1 MKRLSTTSLSLC
13 LAVAFGTFAT
23 FGGMTSHDAQ
33 AQDRQFVTIGTGGVT
48 GVYYPSGG
56 AMCRMV
62 NKNTDEHNIRCTVE
76 STAASIYNIKTVD
89 QGGLEF
95 GIAQADWVYHANQG
109 NKEFEGEP
117 LEDLRTVFSIHAE
130 SITMVARADSGIE
143 SFRDLEGK
151 RVNVGDPGSGALAT
165 NEMLFEA
172 FDMSFDDLSLAAQLK
187 SAEQAAAL
195 CDDNIDAYAW
205 IVGHPSAGVSEA
217 TSTCDAKLVN
227 LDAPEIQQVIE
238 EQPYY
243 SQTTIPGGMYEGNP
257 DDTTTFGMR
266 AVVVTSADVSDEV
279 VYQFT
284 KGVFEN
290 LDEFREMHP
299 ALANLDPENM
309 MEQGLEAPL
318 HDGAKRYYE
327 EAGLM

>member
-1 MKRLSTTSLSLC
+1 MPNLSKTGFGIC
-13 LAVAFGTFAT
+13 LAVAFGTFTAISGIT
-23 FGGMTSHDAQ
+23 ADTAN
-33 AQDRQFVTIGTGGVT
+33 AQDTKFVTIGTGGVT

-62 NKNTDEHNIRCTVE
+62 NKRTDEHNIRCTVE
-76 STAASIYNIKTVD
+76 STAASIYNIKTVH

-95 GIAQADWVYHANQG
+95 GIAQADWVYHANEG

-130 SITMVARADSGIE
+130 SITMVASEDANINSFADVK
-143 SFRDLEGK
+143 GK

-165 NEMLFEA
+165 NKELFDA
-172 FDMSFDDLSLAAQLK
+172 FGMTFDDLSLAAQLK

-195 CDDNIDAYAW
+195 CDDKIDAYAW

-217 TSTCDAKLVN
+217 TSTCGAKLVN
-227 LDAPEIQQVIE
+227 LDSPEIKQLVE
-238 EQPYY
+238 DRPFY
-243 SQTTIPGGMYEGNP
+243 SQTTVPGGMYEGNP
-257 DDTTTFGMR
+257 DPVTTFGMR

-284 KGVFEN
+284 KAVVEN
-290 LDEFREMHP
+290 LDEFRSMHP

-309 MEQGLEAPL
+309 MKQGIKAPL
-318 HDGAKRYYE
+318 HEGAKKYYQ
-327 EAGLM
+327 EAGMM

>member
-1 MKRLSTTSLSLC
+1 MKRVSLSVLSIC
-13 LAVAFGTFAT
+13 FAAVFGLFTAV
-23 FGGMTSHDAQ
+23 GGIVGDNAH
-33 AQDRQFVTIGTGGVT
+33 AQDTTFVTIGTGGVT

-56 AMCRMV
+56 AMCRLM
-62 NKNTDEHNIRCTVE
+62 NKRTDEHNIRCTVE

-95 GIAQADWVYHANQG
+95 GIAQADWVYHANRG
-109 NKEFEGEP
+109 NKEFEGNA
-117 LEDLRTVFSIHAE
+117 LGGLRTVFSIHAE
-130 SITMVARADSGIE
+130 SITMVARADANIN
-143 SFRDLEGK
+143 SFRDLKGK

-165 NEMLFEA
+165 NKMLFEA

-195 CDDNIDAYAW
+195 CDDKIDAYAW

-227 LDAPEIQQVIE
+227 LDAPEIGNLIADR
-238 EQPYY
+238 PFY
-243 SQTTIPGGMYEGNP
+243 SKVMLPGGMYEGNP
-257 DDTTTFGMR
+257 DPTTTFGMR
-266 AVVVTSADVSDEV
+266 AVVVTSADVPDKV
-279 VYQFT
+279 VYEFT
-284 KGVFEN
+284 KSVFEN
-290 LDEFREMHP
+290 LDEFRSMHP

-318 HDGAKRYYE
+318 HEGAKKYYK
-327 EAGLM
+327 EAGMR

>member
-1 MKRLSTTSLSLC
+1 MKRLSTTYLSLC
-13 LAVAFGTFAT
+13 LAAAFGTFTALADA
-23 FGGMTSHDAQ
+23 MNHDAQ

-109 NKEFEGEP
+109 NKEFEGNA
-117 LEDLRTVFSIHAE
+117 LDDLRTVFSIHAE
-130 SITMVARADSGIE
+130 SITMVARADANID
-143 SFRDLEGK
+143 SFRDLKGK

-165 NEMLFEA
+165 NKMLFEA
-172 FDMSFDDLSLAAQLK
+172 HDMSFDDLALAAQLK
-187 SAEQAAAL
+187 SAEQASAL
-195 CDDNIDAYAW
+195 CDGDIDAYAW

-217 TSTCDAKLVN
+217 TSTCDAKLVDLN
-227 LDAPEIQQVIE
+227 SPEIQQLIE
-238 EQPYY
+238 DRPYY
-243 SQTTIPGGMYEGNP
+243 SKTTIPGGMYEGNP

-266 AVVVTSADVSDEV
+266 AVVVTSANVSDEV

-290 LDEFREMHP
+290 LDEFRSMHP
-299 ALANLDPENM
+299 ALANLDPQNM
-309 MEQGLEAPL
+309 MKQGLEAPL
-318 HDGAKRYYE
+318 HEGAKRYYE